1 MLLFLA
7 YHNVPEIIL
16 CASISLILH
25 WNMQTVL
32 HGYVILLSLQ

>member
-7 YHNVPEIIL
+7 YNVPEIIL

-32 HGYVILLSLQ
+32 HGNVILLSLQ

>member
-16 CASISLILH
+16 CASISSNLTLKYANSVT
-25 WNMQTVL
+25 W
-32 HGYVILLSLQ
+32 